1 MKIII
6 IEDETPAA
14 DKLENMLMEIDSSII
29 ILSKLKSVKDC
40 IKWFAENKSPE
51 LAFVDV
57 QLSDESSFELF
68 KIIQPDFPVIF
79 TTAYDD
85 YVLKSFEYNSIDYL
99 LKPYTK
105 ERLKKALQKVKAL
118 ESVFLQRKI
127 NSITQLNQG
136 KDFKKRFIVKKG
148 TEHIAIKTEDIS
160 CFYTEF
166 KITFIRDA
174 GNCKYI
180 VDSNLSESIS
190 ELDPGMF
197 FRANRQYI
205 VNRNFIKKFKIDAGK
220 IILKLNFN
228 EEDIIVSKENASDFR
243 KWFKGSY

>member
-1 MKIII
+1 MNVII
-6 IEDETPAA
+6 IEDEAPAA
-14 DKLENMLMEIDSSII
+14 DKLENMLIEINPSIN

-40 IKWFAENKSPE
+40 VKWFAENKSPE

-105 ERLKKALQKVKAL
+105 ERLKKALQKINDL

-127 NSITQLNQG
+127 NSITQLNEV

-148 TEHIAIKTEDIS
+148 TEHIAIKAEDIS

-166 KITFIRDA
+166 KITFIRDYQ
-174 GNCKYI
+174 NYKYI
-180 VDSNLSESIS
+180 TDNNLSELMP
-190 ELDPGMF
+190 ELNPEIF

-205 VNRNFIKKFKIDAGK
+205 VNRNFIEKFKTDSGK
-220 IILKLNFN
+220 IVLTINPAK
-228 EEDIIVSKENASDFR
+228 EEVVVSKENASDFR
-243 KWFKGSY
+243 KWFKG

>member
-1 MKIII
+1 MNAII
-6 IEDETPAA
+6 IEDEMPAA
-14 DKLENMLMEIDSSII
+14 DKLENMLAEINPSIKI
-29 ILSKLKSVKDC
+29 TAKLKSVKEC
-40 IKWFAENKSPE
+40 IKWFGENNFPD

-105 ERLKKALQKVKAL
+105 ERLNKALQKVNAL
-118 ESVFLQRKI
+118 ESVFLRGK
-127 NSITQLNQG
+127 LNIIG
-136 KDFKKRFIVKKG
+136 SGDGAKKFKKRFIVKKG
-148 TEHIAIKTEDIS
+148 TEYIAIKSNDIL

-166 KITFIRDA
+166 KITFIRDSQKS
-174 GNCKYI
+174 KYI
-180 VDSNLSESIS
+180 VDNNLSEIVN
-190 ELDPGMF
+190 ELDSEMF

-205 VNRNFIKKFKIDAGK
+205 VNRNYISKFKIEAGK
-220 IILKLNFN
+220 IILTLNPPI
-228 EEDIIVSKENASDFR
+228 EDITVSKENASDFR
-243 KWFKGSY
+243 KWFKS

>member
-1 MKIII
+1 MNVII
-6 IEDETPAA
+6 IEDEAPAA
-14 DKLENMLMEIDSSII
+14 DKLENMLIEINPSIN

-40 IKWFAENKSPE
+40 VKWFAENKSPE

-105 ERLKKALQKVKAL
+105 ERLKKALQKINDL

-127 NSITQLNQG
+127 NSITQLNEG

-148 TEHIAIKTEDIS
+148 TEYIAIKAEDIS

-166 KITFIRDA
+166 KITFIRDYQ
-174 GNCKYI
+174 NYKYI
-180 VDSNLSESIS
+180 TDNNLSELIP
-190 ELDPGMF
+190 ELNPEIF

-205 VNRNFIKKFKIDAGK
+205 VNRNFIEKFKTDSGK
-220 IILKLNFN
+220 IVLTINPAKD
-228 EEDIIVSKENASDFR
+228 EVVVSKENASDFR
-243 KWFKGSY
+243 KWFKG

>member
-1 MKIII
+1 MKTII
-6 IEDETPAA
+6 IEDESPAA
-14 DKLENMLMEIDSSII
+14 DKLESMLLEINSDIK
-29 ILSKLKSVKDC
+29 ILAKLKSVKESVR
-40 IKWFAENKSPE
+40 WFAENKSPE

-105 ERLKKALQKVKAL
+105 ERLKKALQKVKDM
-118 ESVFLQRKI
+118 EYVFLQRRI
-127 NSITQLNQG
+127 NSFNQS
-136 KDFKKRFIVKKG
+136 KEEKEYKKRFIVKKG
-148 TEHIAIKTEDIS
+148 TDYIALKTESVS

-166 KITFIRDA
+166 KITFIRDSM
-174 GNCKYI
+174 NNKYI
-180 VDSNLSESIS
+180 VDNNLSEIIPDLNP
-190 ELDPGMF
+190 ELF

-205 VNRNFIKKFKIDAGK
+205 VNRNFIEKFKSDSGK
-220 IILKLNFN
+220 IVLTINPAKD
-228 EEDIIVSKENASDFR
+228 EVIVSKENASDFR
-243 KWFKGSY
+243 KWFKG